1 MIFEGEAMINMSSNN
16 DEIEETLNTETLSM
30 EEANVTRAKVKMEEV
45 RKENER
51 LKVTLSQIMEDYSSL
66 KKQFNG
72 ITDQSK
78 KATILAS
85 MAGSDEESDLVCLS
99 LGRFS
104 GPREEKKKMMSKSKT
119 LENGNKLDGIEL
131 GLNSCHP
138 DNSIEVSRN
147 SLVESK
153 EEGSNDVRS
162 STKHSRIGDDE
173 ILQQNNPMK
182 KPRVSVRAQCNTQTM
197 HDGCQWRKYGQKI
210 AKGNPCPRA
219 YYRCTV
225 SPSCPVRKQVQRSID
240 DMSILITTYE
250 GAHNHPLPPSAT
262 AMASATS
269 SAVAMLSCG
278 SITSTSC
285 LTGYNFSTASNFPRT
300 TISSSQS
307 HPTVILDLTAP
318 NHHSNRLSSTLFSNT
333 RSSPTSLNF
342 SSNFPSINNATTMA
356 PPHSQHPL
364 FSGVQKQ
371 AGNDPKIA
379 AAIAHDPS
387 FQSALAAAFT
397 SIVAKNN
404 NVNGIRSSGMNFH
417 HLNFA
422 QSSTTTSNASVG
434 CAASFMSRFG
444 QPMNSHQHNLTLAA
458 SKSRAMSLADEG
470 EHLSL

>member
-1 MIFEGEAMINMSSNN
+1 MNFKGEERMNMPSNN
-16 DEIEETLNTETLSM
+16 DEVEETLNTETLSM
-30 EEANVTRAKVKMEEV
+30 EEANMTRAKVKMEEV

-66 KKQFNG
+66 KEQFNG
-72 ITDQSK
+72 IADQSK
-78 KATILAS
+78 KARNLAS
-85 MAGSDEESDLVCLS
+85 MADSDDESELVCLS

-104 GPREEKKKMMSKSKT
+104 GPREEKKKMNKT
-119 LENGNKLDGIEL
+119 INLENGSNKLDGIEL
-131 GLNSCHP
+131 GLNSCRP
-138 DNSIEVSRN
+138 DNSVEVSRN
-147 SLVESK
+147 SLDESK

-162 STKHSRIGDDE
+162 SAKHSRITGDEE
-173 ILQQNNPMK
+173 ILQQNNPVK
-182 KPRVSVRAQCNTQTM
+182 KPRVSVRAHCNTQTM

-225 SPSCPVRKQVQRSID
+225 SSSCPVRKQVQRCVD

-250 GAHNHPLPPSAT
+250 GTHNHPLPPSAA

-269 SAVAMLSCG
+269 SAATMLSCG
-278 SITSTSC
+278 STTSPSC
-285 LTGYNFSTASNFPRT
+285 LTGYNFSTASNFSRA

-318 NHHSNRLSSTLFSNT
+318 NHHSNRFSSALFPTT
-333 RSSPTSLNF
+333 RSSLNF
-342 SSNFPSINNATTMA
+342 SSNFPSVNSMATA
-356 PPHSQHPL
+356 AAPHSQPPL

-371 AGNDPKIA
+371 AGSDQKIA
-379 AAIAHDPS
+379 TAIAHDPS

-397 SIVAKNN
+397 SIVAKNKN
-404 NVNGIRSSGMNFH
+404 SGMNFQ

-422 QSSTTTSNASVG
+422 QPSTSNG
-434 CAASFMSRFG
+434 CAASFMSRLG
-444 QPMNSHQHNLTLAA
+444 QPMNSQQHNLTMAA

-470 EHLSL
+470 EHLNL